1 MIFTFVS
8 CGNNDVVGF
17 KKIVRVSHGQ
27 PKGHPDDLGMLA
39 FKKHIEENLP
49 DKYEVLVY
57 SNGLLGDSKNTL
69 ELCQTGAIDFVIA
82 SASNLEA
89 FNKAYSIFSV
99 PYLFDNERAYH
110 EFMDSS
116 VVNEKIYDTTIDQ
129 GIRVMGWFDAGT
141 RNFYGSKPFKT
152 VEDVKG
158 LKIRVQPSPTNVAMM
173 DAFGSGAVPMGF
185 SEVYTALQNGTIDA
199 AENNELALNTVKH
212 GEVSKFYSYNKH
224 QMVPDFI
231 VVNYDFI
238 TSLPEEDRKVFDRA
252 IEIAQE
258 VEKVEWVKAVEEAK
272 RVSTEEMGVQ
282 FVEADV
288 QSFKKKVLPL
298 HEKIFNKTET
308 LKQIYDAIN
317 KINEKN
323 ADNKGEK

>member
-1 MIFTFVS
+1 
-8 CGNNDVVGF
+8 
-17 KKIVRVSHGQ
+17 
-27 PKGHPDDLGMLA
+27 
-39 FKKHIEENLP
+39 
-49 DKYEVLVY
+49 
-57 SNGLLGDSKNTL
+57 
-69 ELCQTGAIDFVIA
+69 
-82 SASNLEA
+82 
-89 FNKAYSIFSV
+89 
-99 PYLFDNERAYH
+99 
-110 EFMDSS
+110 MDSS

-272 RVSTEEMGVQ
+272 RVATEEMGVQ

-308 LKQIYDAIN
+308 LKQIYDSIN
-317 KINEKN
+317 MINEKN